1 MPEPDRN
8 PPDHEEERPATTRE
22 AEVEP
27 GGEVEIPSREEVPD
41 VEPRRIHPRRPLPPV
56 PRKEDR

>member
-1 MPEPDRN
+1 MPEPDEN
-8 PPDHEEERPATTRE
+8 APDKEQERPTVTRD

-27 GGEVEIPSREEVPD
+27 AGEVEIPAREEVPD

-56 PRKEDR
+56 PRKKQ